1 LLFLFVF
8 TYSSCVMRIAY
19 CVIYLQY
26 IVDAVQCAIYD
37 IRNTQ
42 YEIREMEDY
51 RQVILSAKPGQIVP
65 IVKEIDI
72 DEPVDFF
79 ARLSDYGRAKNC
91 ALFEASDYLAENALS
106 FGTAKPALYL
116 TGTGVEFTI
125 KALSNTGRR
134 IIEYLA
140 NTQRFDFCE
149 RVEFGPETI
158 TGQIKRDEK
167 IVDEQT
173 RLQST
178 NQMDVLRAVAF
189 AFSLA
194 SSPFRVTCGLLGAI
208 SYDFIDQFEKLP
220 ANKEDLLGNPDYELY
235 FADNIFLCDHQ
246 RNKGY
251 CIVNCLITD
260 GDREALITEAQ
271 DCFDYY
277 FHVAQSRGKIA
288 PAGQRYT
295 GLLTETSTDTN
306 QDEYEQMVR
315 DAKQHIIDGDI
326 FQVVLSRTILE
337 PCPDEPLDVYKRL
350 RALNPSPYMFY
361 LNTPNTILM
370 GSSPELNLRV
380 SGTAKRSVEIRPIA
394 GTKPRGRV
402 GNTIDADTDFRYEA
416 ELKLDHKELAEHMM
430 LVDLARNDIARVA
443 EPGSRI
449 VTELLT
455 VEKYAAVQHLVSNV
469 KGTLA
474 TGLDALNAYLA
485 TMNMGTLTGAPKIEA
500 MKLIRLFEKTK
511 RGYYGGAVMYL
522 TVDGQF
528 DSCITIRSLQV
539 KDHTAYIRVGAG
551 IVHDSVP
558 KTEFEETEH
567 KANSCLRAIRGK

>member
-1 LLFLFVF
+1 
-8 TYSSCVMRIAY
+8 M
-19 CVIYLQY
+19 
-26 IVDAVQCAIYD
+26 D
-37 IRNTQ
+37 
-42 YEIREMEDY
+42 DY
-51 RQVILSAKPGQIVP
+51 RQIIKSAKPGQIIP
-65 IVKEIDI
+65 IVKQIDI

-79 ARLSDYGRAKNC
+79 AKLSDYGRAKNC
-91 ALFEASDYLAENALS
+91 CFFESREYLAGSGALS

-116 TGTGVEFTI
+116 TGTGNEFTI
-125 KALSNTGRR
+125 KALSNTGKR
-134 IIEYLA
+134 ILDYLS
-140 NTQRFDFCE
+140 TKKKRFAFCE
-149 RVEFGPETI
+149 SVEFGPEAI
-158 TGQIKRDEK
+158 TGRIKQIREV
-167 IVDEQT
+167 VDEQT

-189 AFSLA
+189 AFRLA
-194 SSPFRVTCGLLGAI
+194 SKPFRVTCGLLGAI

-220 ANKEDLLGNPDYELY
+220 QSSTDLLGNPDYELY
-235 FADNIFLCDHQ
+235 FADNIFLMDHEHG
-246 RNKGY
+246 KGY
-251 CIVNCLITD
+251 VIVNCVITN
-260 GDREALITEAQ
+260 GDREAAIAEAQ
-271 DCFDYY
+271 ECFDYY
-277 FHVAQSRGKIA
+277 FNIA
-288 PAGQRYT
+288 RFDTPKGQRYT
-295 GLLTETSTDTN
+295 ASLPATSTDTN
-306 QDEYEQMVR
+306 QGEYEKMVSR
-315 DAKQHIIDGDI
+315 AKQHIIDGDI
-326 FQVVLSRTILE
+326 LQVVLSRTIME

-350 RALNPSPYMFY
+350 RKLNPSPYMFY

-380 SGTAKRSVEIRPIA
+380 SGTDKRNVEIRPIA
-394 GTKPRGRV
+394 GTKPRGKV

-416 ELKLDHKELAEHMM
+416 ELKLDRKELAEHIM

-455 VEKYAAVQHLVSNV
+455 VEKYASVQHLVSNV

-474 TGLDALNAYLA
+474 EKLDALSAYLA

-539 KDHTAYIRVGAG
+539 RDHIAFVRVGAG

-567 KANSCLRAIRGK
+567 KAKSCLNAIRGK

>member
-1 LLFLFVF
+1 
-8 TYSSCVMRIAY
+8 M
-19 CVIYLQY
+19 
-26 IVDAVQCAIYD
+26 D
-37 IRNTQ
+37 
-42 YEIREMEDY
+42 DY
-51 RQVILSAKPGQIVP
+51 RQIILSAKPGQIIP
-65 IVKEIDI
+65 IVKQIDM

-79 ARLSDYGRAKNC
+79 AKLSDYGRAENC

-106 FGTAKPALYL
+106 FGTARPALYL
-116 TGTGVEFTI
+116 TGTGNEFTI

-134 IIEYLA
+134 ILDYLS
-140 NTQRFDFCE
+140 TKKKRFAFCE
-149 RVEFGPETI
+149 SVEFSEESI
-158 TGQIKRDEK
+158 TGRIKQAK
-167 IVDEQT
+167 KTVDEQT
-173 RLQST
+173 RLKST

-189 AFSLA
+189 AFRLA
-194 SSPFRVTCGLLGAI
+194 SKPFRVTCGLLGAI

-220 ANKEDLLGNPDYELY
+220 ASKTDLLGNPDYELY
-235 FADNIFLCDHQ
+235 FADNIFLCDHKHS
-246 RNKGY
+246 KGY
-251 CIVNCLITD
+251 VIVNCVITN
-260 GDREALITEAQ
+260 GDREAAIAEAQ
-271 DCFDYY
+271 NCFDYY
-277 FHVAQSRGKIA
+277 FNIA
-288 PAGQRYT
+288 RFDPPKGQRYT
-295 GLLTETSTDTN
+295 APLPATSTDTN
-306 QDEYEQMVR
+306 QGEYEKMVCS
-315 DAKQHIIDGDI
+315 AKQHIIDGDI
-326 FQVVLSRTILE
+326 LQVVLSRTIME

-350 RALNPSPYMFY
+350 RELNPSPYMFY
-361 LNTPNTILM
+361 LNTANTILM

-380 SGTAKRSVEIRPIA
+380 SVSPLGDALRRSPKDSGTETLGPGTCDVEIRPIA

-402 GNTIDADTDFRYEA
+402 GKTIDIDTDFRYEA
-416 ELKLDHKELAEHMM
+416 ELKLDRKELAEHIM

-455 VEKYAAVQHLVSNV
+455 VEKYASVQHLVSNV

-474 TGLDALNAYLA
+474 AELDALSAYLA

-539 KDHTAYIRVGAG
+539 RDHTAYIRVGAG

-567 KANSCLRAIRGK
+567 KARSCLRAIRGK